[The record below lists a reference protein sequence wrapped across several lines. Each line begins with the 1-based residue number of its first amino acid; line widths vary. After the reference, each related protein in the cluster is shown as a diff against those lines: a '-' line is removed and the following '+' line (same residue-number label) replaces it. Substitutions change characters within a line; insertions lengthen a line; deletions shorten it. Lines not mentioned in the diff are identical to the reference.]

1 MLLVDVCEVM
11 IQERNFGIQNEYFG
25 STMRTT
31 REQPPSTGHR
41 IANTTHL
48 STKPTKPDVR
58 QVEEVRD
65 ERKPLCSVFGG
76 PPLEENN
83 DIMLSSSFVEH
94 AVLGF
99 AFAVLSLFVLAFSIV
114 AVVLVTVTN
123 NCWWNCD
130 DEGDPLMEDC
140 NSSYSHFEDCEDG
153 GTETVDTVIG
163 RTPSNAAIV

>member
-1 MLLVDVCEVM
+1 
-11 IQERNFGIQNEYFG
+11 
-25 STMRTT
+25 
-31 REQPPSTGHR
+31 
-41 IANTTHL
+41 
-48 STKPTKPDVR
+48 
-58 QVEEVRD
+58 
-65 ERKPLCSVFGG
+65 
-76 PPLEENN
+76 
-83 DIMLSSSFVEH
+83 MLSSSFVEH

-123 NCWWNCD
+123 NCWWNCGAD
-130 DEGDPLMEDC
+130 LLPIFLSCLSIPTYTMKIVIVMRSPLLAELTEAVRNDEGDPLMEDC